1 MNPAKRRFEFPH
13 HVAERKDKGSPPPN
27 QYIIVARPQTIGPG
41 RTLRRIPRQSH
52 HLSQS
57 PANAVALHR
66 IAHLPRYGKTDT
78 HRPFVATPTGLQN
91 KGARRRPRTAGSS
104 TKIAPPSQPLH
115 GGDGT
120 GVSITH

>member
-27 QYIIVARPQTIGPG
+27 QYIIVARPQ
-41 RTLRRIPRQSH
+41 IPRQSH

-120 GVSITH
+120 GVPITH